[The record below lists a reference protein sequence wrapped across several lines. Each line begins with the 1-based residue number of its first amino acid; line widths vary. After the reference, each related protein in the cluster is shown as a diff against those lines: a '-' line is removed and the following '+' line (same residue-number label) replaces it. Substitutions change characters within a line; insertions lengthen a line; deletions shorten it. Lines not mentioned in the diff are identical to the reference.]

1 MTQDIPKSR
10 NANGITAAEVA
21 EYLGQNPNFFIQHP
35 ETLVN
40 QLPPGRDLGDGVV
53 DFQSALIGRLREDV
67 AGHTDRQREL
77 LDTSRANLTIQTR
90 VHECVLAMLNARSF
104 EKVIEAIATDFTVL
118 LDLDVTALCIE
129 AQDGGWSGG
138 AAAQGLRVISSGVV
152 DALLGVNEDTILRGH
167 MTGDPKVYGEAAGLV
182 RSEALVRLQISPAT
196 PPAMLAFG
204 SRDPEKFHPG
214 QAVELMAFLAAA
226 LESVVRGWLT
236 LPD

>member
-90 VHECVLAMLNARSF
+90 VHE
-104 EKVIEAIATDFTVL
+104 
-118 LDLDVTALCIE
+118 
-129 AQDGGWSGG
+129 
-138 AAAQGLRVISSGVV
+138 
-152 DALLGVNEDTILRGH
+152 
-167 MTGDPKVYGEAAGLV
+167 
-182 RSEALVRLQISPAT
+182 
-196 PPAMLAFG
+196 
-204 SRDPEKFHPG
+204 
-214 QAVELMAFLAAA
+214 
-226 LESVVRGWLT
+226 
-236 LPD
+236 